1 MKKLEAGKVKAYGS
15 FMAVTLAKKSKPG
28 DGTRAKGIRKGL

>member
-1 MKKLEAGKVKAYGS
+1 MRKLEAGKVKAYGS

-28 DGTRAKGIRKGL
+28 